1 MEEDGQLTADGV
13 TAEAEQRPAIKKSVR
28 RLTLTRFDKR
38 FRFGKRVTELVAI
51 FAAEMQGELSPL
63 RKLKLERA
71 AQLVAIAEQER
82 GAFMRNGGSMD
93 NMVRLEHKA
102 DTACRALGIDL
113 F

>member
-1 MEEDGQLTADGV
+1 L
-13 TAEAEQRPAIKKSVR
+13 R
-28 RLTLTRFDKR
+28 R
-38 FRFGKRVTELVAI
+38 
-51 FAAEMQGELSPL
+51 
-63 RKLKLERA
+63 LKLERA